1 MNVNKFSRE
10 VVYFGKAGPGNTMVC
25 LEVVKKIVQEG
36 YKNIVVATT
45 TGQTGLLFSEE
56 LKGLNLVVITHSSGF
71 KGPNQD
77 ELEKEKKERIIKNG
91 AKLYT
96 GTILTHSL
104 ETALAQKFSGSYPT
118 LIISQSLRRLCEGVK
133 VCCEIVMEAVDS
145 GLIPEAEP
153 IIAVAGTG
161 RGADTV
167 CIIKS
172 AASKRFLDLKVMEIL
187 AKPRE
192 W

>member
-1 MNVNKFSRE
+1 MVMKRE
-10 VVYFGKAGPGNTMVC
+10 VIYFEKAGPGNTKEC
-25 LEVVKKIVQEG
+25 LTAAKKIISEGYKKIV
-36 YKNIVVATT
+36 IATT
-45 TGQTGLLFSEE
+45 TGETGALFSEE
-56 LKGLNLVVITHSSGF
+56 FGEKAVIITHSSGF
-71 KGPNQD
+71 KGPNTD
-77 ELEKEKKERIIKNG
+77 ELDPIKKEKILKAG
-91 AKLYT
+91 AKIHT

-118 LIISQSLRRLCEGVK
+118 LIISQSLRRLGEGVK
-133 VCCEIVMEAVDS
+133 VCCEIIMEAVDA
-145 GLIPEAEP
+145 GLIPEGEP
-153 IIAVAGTG
+153 VIAVAGTG

-172 AASKRFLDLKVMEIL
+172 AASKRFLDLKVMEII

>member
-1 MNVNKFSRE
+1 MERKVI
-10 VVYFGKAGPGNTMVC
+10 YFQKAGPENTKVC
-25 LEVVKKIVQEG
+25 LEVVKNIETEFRH
-36 YKNIVVATT
+36 IVVAST
-45 TGQTGLLFSEE
+45 TGETGLLFAKEFGS
-56 LKGLNLVVITHSSGF
+56 KVVIITHSMGF

-77 ELEKEKKERIIKNG
+77 EFEAKNKEDILRTG

-104 ETALAQKFSGSYPT
+104 ETALAQKFGGSYPT
-118 LIISQSLRRLCEGVK
+118 LIISQSLRRLGEGLK

-145 GLIPEAEP
+145 GLIPEGEP
-153 IIAVAGTG
+153 VIAVGGTG
-161 RGADTV
+161 RGSDTV

>member
-1 MNVNKFSRE
+1 MERKVI
-10 VVYFGKAGPGNTMVC
+10 YFEKAGPENTKAC

-45 TGQTGLLFSEE
+45 TGQTGLLFAEE
-56 LKGLNLVVITHSSGF
+56 FGGRLVVITHSSGF

-77 ELEKEKKERIIKNG
+77 ELEPEKREKIIKSG

-96 GTILTHSL
+96 GTVLTHSL

-133 VCCEIVMEAVDS
+133 VCCEIVMEAVDA